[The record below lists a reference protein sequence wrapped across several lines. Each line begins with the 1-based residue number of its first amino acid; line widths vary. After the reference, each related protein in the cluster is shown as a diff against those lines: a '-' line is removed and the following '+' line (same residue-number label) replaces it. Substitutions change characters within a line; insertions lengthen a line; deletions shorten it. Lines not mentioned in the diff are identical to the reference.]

1 MNLDKDKFGDLNNSI
16 GHICIS
22 TRDEILNTS
31 GSFIVSPTEKDYDVY
46 MYFIRDAIMEK
57 QKAIEDSIKRFQ
69 YKYPTL
75 CEQPVNNHQQHW
87 MHTRVGN
94 AETEFRSQPCE
105 QRMEL
110 EKQLVIIQ
118 TFKDKIPKRLFA

>member
-1 MNLDKDKFGDLNNSI
+1 MEYFTVVYSPKFHEHFYYINLDKDKFGDLNNTI
-16 GHICIS
+16 GHICVS
-22 TRDEILNTS
+22 TRNEILSTS

-57 QKAIEDSIKRFQ
+57 QNAIEASIKRFQ

-75 CEQPVNNHQQHW
+75 YGQQK
-87 MHTRVGN
+87 
-94 AETEFRSQPCE
+94 
-105 QRMEL
+105 EL

-118 TFKDKIPKRLFA
+118 TFKDKIPKLFFTGQGTC

>member
-75 CEQPVNNHQQHW
+75 CEQ
-87 MHTRVGN
+87 RK
-94 AETEFRSQPCE
+94 
-105 QRMEL
+105 EL